1 MRKKQEKSAQGYR
14 EAVMVRLAIG
24 ACVVS
29 LGVCGVC
36 GVMLMGRRTS
46 QEELVPKADPGSRE
60 ARLEKQKQ
68 KGAYAKGREDSPEI
82 NESDLM
88 GGGDSFKDR
97 FAHTHETH

>member
-1 MRKKQEKSAQGYR
+1 M
-14 EAVMVRLAIG
+14 
-24 ACVVS
+24 
-29 LGVCGVC
+29 C
-36 GVMLMGRRTS
+36 GVMLTPA

-97 FAHTHETH
+97 FATRTRAALYTPS

>member
-1 MRKKQEKSAQGYR
+1 
-14 EAVMVRLAIG
+14 
-24 ACVVS
+24 
-29 LGVCGVC
+29 
-36 GVMLMGRRTS
+36 MLTGRRTS

-97 FAHTHETH
+97 FAHAHDTLHTRSPLHTF